1 LTPSFFYVIINIIL
15 NTVDVNKERLKL
27 ILKNMELLLESLKK
41 ELLEEDAVEEFDE
54 FFDKLSD
61 YDEVFVD
68 GD

>member
-1 LTPSFFYVIINIIL
+1 
-15 NTVDVNKERLKL
+15 VNKERLKL

-41 ELLEEDAVEEFDE
+41 ELLEEDSVEEFDE

>member
-1 LTPSFFYVIINIIL
+1 
-15 NTVDVNKERLKL
+15 VNKERLKL

>member
-1 LTPSFFYVIINIIL
+1 MTPSFFYVIINIIL

>member
-1 LTPSFFYVIINIIL
+1 MTPSFFYVIINIIL

-41 ELLEEDAVEEFDE
+41 ELLEEDSVEEFDE